1 MTRIALIA
9 NPKSGSGEAERVAAL
24 LAEAGA
30 EVDPHALEAPG
41 DIGADTERIAVAGG
55 DGSIGEAAALA
66 AAAGIPLAVIPTGT
80 ANDFATHF
88 GLPAELGAACR
99 LAAGGTGTRSVELP
113 RVCGRPFVNVAGAGL
128 PPAAAAEAGGLKED
142 LGALAYPARR
152 RRSGTRNRSRSAAR
166 SRSTASA
173 LFAGEAWQASVAGS
187 GAFGGGAGFR
197 TDSADGMLDAIVIE
211 AGSRARLVK
220 HALGLRLG
228 DVERQRGV
236 VSARGRTIGLELDP
250 EQGLNVDG
258 ELVDVAALSDDGRLR
273 FETGGERFELIVG
286 LSPPGDRARAYA
298 ARPCRRP

>member
-9 NPKSGSGEAERVAAL
+9 NPKSGSGEARRVAAL

-30 EVDPHALEAPG
+30 EVDALALEAPW
-41 DIGADTERIAVAGG
+41 DIGAGIERIAVAGG

-66 AAAGIPLAVIPTGT
+66 EAAGVPLAVIPTGT

-88 GLPAELGAACR
+88 ELPAELAAACR
-99 LAAGGTGTRSVELP
+99 LAAGGTETRSVELP
-113 RVCGRPFVNVAGAGL
+113 RVCGRPVVNVAGAGL
-128 PPAAAAEAGGLKED
+128 PPAAASEAGGLKED
-142 LGALAYPARR
+142 LGALAYPAGAVGAGLKSEPIPCTVTVDGER
-152 RRSGTRNRSRSAAR
+152 
-166 SRSTASA
+166 

-197 TDSADGMLDAIVIE
+197 TDSADGMLDVIVIE

-236 VSARGRTIGLELDP
+236 VSSRGRTIGLELGP
-250 EQGLNVDG
+250 EEDLNIDG
-258 ELVDVAALSDDGRLR
+258 ELVDVASLSDDGRLR
-273 FETGGERFELIVG
+273 FETGGEHFELIVG
-286 LSPPGDRARAYA
+286 
-298 ARPCRRP
+298 

>member
-9 NPKSGSGEAERVAAL
+9 NPKSGSGEAGRVAAL

-30 EVDPHALEAPG
+30 EVDALALEAPW
-41 DIGADTERIAVAGG
+41 DIGAGIERIAVAGG

-66 AAAGIPLAVIPTGT
+66 EAAGVPLAVIPTGT

-88 GLPAELGAACR
+88 ELPAELAAACR
-99 LAAGGTGTRSVELP
+99 LAAGGTETRSVELP
-113 RVCGRPFVNVAGAGL
+113 RACGRPFVNVAGAGL
-128 PPAAAAEAGGLKED
+128 PPAAASEAGGLKED
-142 LGALAYPARR
+142 FGALAYPAGAVGAGLKSEPIPCTVTVDGER
-152 RRSGTRNRSRSAAR
+152 
-166 SRSTASA
+166 

-197 TDSADGMLDAIVIE
+197 TDSADGMLDVIVIE

-236 VSARGRTIGLELDP
+236 VSSRGRTIGLELGP
-250 EQGLNVDG
+250 EEDLNIDG
-258 ELVDVAALSDDGRLR
+258 ELVDVASLSDDGRLR
-273 FETGGERFELIVG
+273 FETGGEHFELIVG
-286 LSPPGDRARAYA
+286 
-298 ARPCRRP
+298 

>member
-142 LGALAYPARR
+142 LGALAYPAGAVGAGLKSEPIRCAVTVDGER
-152 RRSGTRNRSRSAAR
+152 
-166 SRSTASA
+166 